1 MARYTVYEG
10 KFKCHECGSL
20 VLTIRSYPELRKI
33 TWMCK
38 DRHLSEVSLI
48 TKKRKSD
55 FERTG

>member
-10 KFKCHECGSL
+10 RFKCHTCGES
-20 VLTIRSYPELRKI
+20 VLTIRSYPELKKI

-38 DRHLSEVSLI
+38 DKHLSEVSLS

-55 FERTG
+55 FERTR